1 MDEIL
6 VQLCGLKRKLNLV
19 VVDTEIALII
29 YLTQHLYP
37 ELYENLVLMPSIW
50 HYKMHLIRN
59 LVFDPVHM
67 ILPFLPYLTEF
78 YGTQVEKFKI
88 ISASIEQKMRNFIAV
103 QERQEKPQKVT
114 AKDIGIK
121 PKIVIDLH
129 TDLEKLI
136 EVMNEDVHNLGQ
148 DENVEEEIVDLQN
161 PHNHYGDENA
171 DDNKIR
177 DPEFKLYNDEQWK
190 SIVQLCQEFTERGGR
205 NNHVAFSYK

>member
-1 MDEIL
+1 
-6 VQLCGLKRKLNLV
+6 
-19 VVDTEIALII
+19 
-29 YLTQHLYP
+29 
-37 ELYENLVLMPSIW
+37 
-50 HYKMHLIRN
+50 
-59 LVFDPVHM
+59 
-67 ILPFLPYLTEF
+67 
-78 YGTQVEKFKI
+78 
-88 ISASIEQKMRNFIAV
+88 MRNFIAV